1 MALGDSE
8 RAALAAAIQVR
19 LTIGTVAAQWCPVRA
34 VVTEICLCEPR
45 SESHVAAVCPSRL
58 W

>member
-1 MALGDSE
+1 VALGDGE
-8 RAALAAAIQVR
+8 RAALAAAIRVR
-19 LTIGTVAAQWCPVRA
+19 LTIGTAAAQWCPVRA

-45 SESHVAAVCPSRL
+45 SESHVAAVCQVRL